1 MKRILGMAALA
12 MGTLAFT
19 ACEDFLDQKSASEYS
34 SENVYNSVYN
44 TGLTI
49 NTLYGSLCQD
59 RTYSQ
64 SMSIHAGTNT
74 DIELIDGLGA
84 NGTVEG
90 GANGERVW
98 GNYNLTPSYYSA
110 IGDIWTKLYEIVENA
125 NLSIEGIRNS
135 DILTSGTS
143 SQQKQMKA
151 YLGEALTLRA
161 MVYLD
166 IIRLWGDVPMKFE
179 PTLSDLSNAYL
190 DKTDRDVILDQ
201 LMTDLDEAIGYLPY
215 AGTDADYTTEH
226 VTRGYAE
233 ALYAQVA
240 LTRAGYVIREKAKDG
255 YVTASSEATY
265 SYLGKTS
272 DDVYPTQ
279 RPADADRKALYEK
292 ALVKLQSVIN
302 SGYHK
307 LNPSYENEWYLINQ
321 LQLDNTY
328 RENLFEIPMGVGVN
342 SELGYTIG
350 IRLNGTTSAF
360 GYSNSSGKVKVTAPY
375 FYSFRHEND
384 FVDTRRDVTC
394 GNYQIKDE
402 TRNGASV
409 TFDSPLNSNAPFG
422 IYVAKYN
429 PRWMSEQW
437 LAVNLAAASKVFT
450 GINCVKMRYSQV
462 LLMYAEVLNEL
473 YGPTAEAVDA
483 LTQVHCRAF
492 SDAAQT
498 QEQAYIQSQAT
509 DKDTFF
515 AAIVQ
520 ENAWELGG
528 ECARKWD
535 LIRWNLLT
543 DKINQM
549 KTDYKNAIDN
559 GDWPGT
565 VYYKYADDGNTILD
579 LSSFTWYGTPASTAG
594 YYGSAKGYGDMND
607 TQYNTN
613 LNALSG
619 GLVNSPAVK
628 NRYLIPLYTTT
639 ISSSNGVL
647 SNSYGW

>member
-1 MKRILGMAALA
+1 MKKLLGMTALA
-12 MGTLAFT
+12 MGTLTFV
-19 ACEDFLDQKSASEYS
+19 ACEDFLDQQSASEYS

-49 NTLYGSLCQD
+49 NTLYGALCQD

-98 GNYNLTPSYYSA
+98 GNYNLTPSYYAS
-110 IGDIWTKLYEIVENA
+110 IGDIWTKLYEVVENA
-125 NLSIEGIRNS
+125 NLAVKGIRNS
-135 DILTSGTS
+135 DILSSGTN

-151 YLGEALTLRA
+151 YLGEALTIRA

-190 DKTDRDVILDQ
+190 PKTDRDDILDQ

-215 AGTDADYTTEH
+215 AGTNADYTTEH

-233 ALYAQVA
+233 ALYAQIA
-240 LTRAGYVIREKAKDG
+240 LTRAGYVIREQAKDG
-255 YVTASSEATY
+255 YVKASEEATY
-265 SYLGKTS
+265 TYLGKTT

-279 RPADADRKALYEK
+279 RPADAERKALYEK
-292 ALVKLQSVIN
+292 ALEKLQSVIN

-321 LQLDNTY
+321 LVLDNTY
-328 RENLFEIPMGVGVN
+328 QENLFEIPMGVGVN

-350 IRLNGTTSAF
+350 VRLNGRTTSF

-375 FYSFRHEND
+375 FYSFRHENGY
-384 FVDTRRDVTC
+384 VDERRDVTC
-394 GNYQIKDE
+394 ANYQISDAA
-402 TRNGASV
+402 GV
-409 TFDSPLNSNAPFG
+409 TADRPLNSNAPFG

-437 LAVNLAAASKVFT
+437 LTVNLAAASKVFT

-473 YGPTAEAVDA
+473 YGPTADAVDA
-483 LTQVHCRAF
+483 LVKVHCRAF
-492 SDAAQT
+492 SDATAKAQ
-498 QEQAYIQSQAT
+498 EKAYIEGLAT
-509 DKDTFF
+509 DKKSFF
-515 AAIVQ
+515 DAIVQ

-543 DKINQM
+543 DKIKEM
-549 KTDYKNAIDN
+549 KVDYASAIDN
-559 GDWPGT
+559 GEWPST
-565 VYYKYADDGNTILD
+565 VYYNYADDNHTILD
-579 LSSFTWYGTPASTAG
+579 LSSFTWYSTPANPSD
-594 YYGSAKGYGDMND
+594 YYGSAKGYGDYNA
-607 TQYNTN
+607 TQYTTN

-619 GLVNSPAVK
+619 GLVNSPAVV
-628 NRYLIPLYTTT
+628 NRYLTPLYTTT